1 MMLVTHYRRRS
12 CHGENFVLFDPE
24 KGYMVINSGGGI
36 LINLLVSGS
45 LPGLPTNGHTA
56 MSMIPIPGTP
66 NW

>member
-24 KGYMVINSGGGI
+24 KGYIVINSGGGI

-45 LPGLPTNGHTA
+45 LPGLPTN
-56 MSMIPIPGTP
+56 
-66 NW
+66 